1 MNSKVMW
8 SQLLATPTIFAA
20 ILMAASPS
28 FAAET
33 KVETTPDP
41 AAASATVD
49 ATVDAAPVQLAQL
62 STEQPAAPA
71 SVPSVDALQQIQQ
84 YTNETRRQPQVSSV
98 SQLSDVRPTDWAF
111 QALSSLVE
119 RYGCIAGYPDGTFKG
134 NRAMTRYEFAA
145 GLNAC
150 LDRINELIAQATADF
165 ATKEDLA
172 ILQRL
177 QEEFAAELSTLRGR
191 VDSLEAR
198 TAELE
203 ANQFSTTTKLRGET
217 IFAVSELFGGSG
229 AADTNNPVFQ
239 YRTRLNFDTSF
250 HGTDRLRARLQSA
263 NITSFSNTDSSGAT
277 VLGNEA
283 RLSFG
288 VDTGSQVQVDDL
300 YYRFP
305 VGEVVTAT
313 VYANAGDFE
322 DMVNPI
328 SPFVDGSQT
337 TISRFGRYSPIYRPG
352 TTSTG
357 ASLTFDFNDA
367 IALHLGYGAGEGSN
381 PAAGAG
387 LFNGNYGAIAQL
399 SFTPGDRLALGLT
412 YANSYGGAGTGYNT
426 GTGSLASRVNVAN
439 NATSVNAYGIQANFK
454 ISDGF
459 QIGGW
464 AHYAHVRTIGGNGGD
479 SDVWSYAGTLGFPDL
494 GGTGNLL
501 GFVVGAE
508 PYLARTDSTTGL
520 TADPEV
526 GLHVEGFYRLK
537 VNDNISI
544 TPGVVWLTA
553 PNHNENND
561 DAILG
566 TIRTTFTF

>member
-8 SQLLATPTIFAA
+8 SQLLATPTVFAA
-20 ILMAASPS
+20 VLMAASPS

-33 KVETTPDP
+33 KVETTP

-71 SVPSVDALQQIQQ
+71 SVPSVDELQQIQQ

-172 ILQRL
+172 TLQRL
-177 QEEFAAELSTLRGR
+177 QEEFAAELATLRGR

-217 IFAVSELFGGSG
+217 IFAVSDLFSG
-229 AADTNNPVFQ
+229 DAGESNNPVLQ

-250 HGTDRLRARLQSA
+250 NGTDRLRARLQSG
-263 NITSFSNTDSSGAT
+263 NVTNFSNTDSSGAT

-288 VDTGSQVQVDDL
+288 VDSANQVQIDDL

-305 VGEVVTAT
+305 AGDIITAT
-313 VYANAGDFE
+313 VYANAGDFD
-322 DMVNPI
+322 DMVNTI
-328 SPFVDGSQT
+328 SPFADAGQAAV
-337 TISRFGRYSPIYRPG
+337 SRFGRYSSIYRPG
-352 TTSTG
+352 TTGAG
-357 ASLTFDFNDA
+357 ASLTFDFNDD
-367 IALHLGYGAGEGSN
+367 IALQLGYSAGEGSN
-381 PAAGAG
+381 PAAGSG